1 MLERS
6 VACSDLSSLHS
17 YCSTGIVRLMSP
29 LHNRCHLSV
38 RLRAVQNLRGFSG
51 YDCKTEQ
58 GTDVGSTF
66 FRQTFDT
73 LSKARQGRVG
83 RTNGDNC
90 LSFIE
95 ELRFS
100 PFAKE
105 LSGSNPS
112 SALVRQRT
120 LHCLVK
126 TAYAQAESQAVE
138 LPPQPG
144 RRLQF
149 DCLRAIAVGSFRSNE
164 PRRSR
169 D

>member
-17 YCSTGIVRLMSP
+17 YFSTGIVRLMSP

-51 YDCKTEQ
+51 YDSKTEQ
-58 GTDVGSTF
+58 GTDVGNSF
-66 FRQTFDT
+66 FRQAFDT

-83 RTNGDNC
+83 RTNGDK
-90 LSFIE
+90 LPLFM
-95 ELRFS
+95 
-100 PFAKE
+100 
-105 LSGSNPS
+105 
-112 SALVRQRT
+112 QRKG
-120 LHCLVK
+120 CLVK
-126 TAYAQAESQAVE
+126 TTYAQAESQAVE

-149 DCLRAIAVGSFRSNE
+149 DCLRAIVVGSFRSNE